1 MLGALAPVATVV
13 KEGLKEA
20 EVRSWL
26 APKTSV
32 PHVTPCRV
40 FARDQL
46 AMFDTECK
54 HACTQAIEAVSTI
67 HALLQ
72 AGIKTSQAIGEGI
85 RSSWSRRFGTPVNV
99 TRTRRGTTGW
109 RKVDV
114 HAKRIGHDVEQ
125 KLF

>member
-1 MLGALAPVATVV
+1 MCDVLSPGQVRH
-13 KEGLKEA
+13 
-20 EVRSWL
+20 RSWL
-26 APKTSV
+26 APETGV

-40 FARDQL
+40 FARNQFI
-46 AMFDTECK
+46 MFDTECK
-54 HACTQAIEAVSTI
+54 HTRTQAIEAVGTI

-85 RSSWSRRFGTPVNV
+85 RSSWSRRFGTPENV

-114 HAKRIGHDVEQ
+114 HAKRIGQNFEQ
-125 KLF
+125 KLL

>member
-26 APKTSV
+26 APKTGV

-72 AGIKTSQAIGEGI
+72 AGIKTSQAI